1 MIGKSISHYKIVE
14 RLGAGGM
21 GEVYL
26 ASDTRM
32 DRKVALK
39 LLPPNF
45 TRNPERVRRFQQEAR
60 AALILNHPNIVTIY
74 EIGEADGQ
82 HFIATEFIQGE
93 TLRTRMVRNSLTRGE
108 ALEIA
113 SQVASALTAAHEAR
127 IVHRDIK
134 PENIMLRR
142 DGFAKVLDF
151 GLAKLTEGPGATT
164 DAEAPT
170 RVNVKTDPGIVM
182 GTANYMSP
190 EQARGT
196 KVDGRTDIWSLGV
209 VLYEM
214 VAGRMPFEGET
225 PSDIISF
232 ILHKE
237 APPLMRYA
245 PEAPPELQRI
255 VDKSL
260 TKNREERYQTVKD
273 LLIDLR
279 RLSKRLD
286 FENELQRSTSAEV
299 IEGAASRIYTTS
311 NAEYI
316 VGAIKHHKRGA
327 WLVLAALLA
336 ASVVLAYFAYSRYF
350 AGRSEASIR
359 SIAVLPFTNTS
370 NNPDAEY
377 LSDGISESLI
387 NSLSQLP
394 GVKVIAKSSSFR
406 YKGKEVD
413 AQEVARALGVE
424 AVLTG
429 RVVQRGDALAISIEL
444 VDARD
449 NTHLWG
455 EQYNRKL
462 SDLLFVQQEISREV
476 AEKLRLRL
484 TGEEQQRVTRRYT
497 ENTEAYELYLKG
509 RYFASKPTEADF
521 KKSIEYFQQAVEKD
535 PNYALAYV
543 GLGRSY
549 LSLGGVLGF
558 VSPSAVA
565 QQGKAAVMKALG
577 IDETLDDA
585 HATFANFKLYYD
597 WDWNGAETEFKR
609 TIELNPNNAAAHS
622 GYGTYLEALGRF
634 DEAVAERERS
644 RQLDPVSAIATADVG
659 YPLYYARRYDQAL
672 SHYRKGLELDP
683 NLSWGHLWIG
693 QTLVQQGRYTEA
705 IAEINKAIALSGGNV
720 RDIATLG
727 HAYAVSGRKSE
738 ALKVLDE
745 LQGRAKQKYVS
756 PYFIALI
763 YTGLG
768 EKDQAFG
775 WLQKAYE
782 ERHPYLILI
791 NVEPVF
797 DSLRSDPRFSD
808 LVRSIGLKP

>member
-1 MIGKSISHYKIVE
+1 M
-14 RLGAGGM
+14 
-21 GEVYL
+21 
-26 ASDTRM
+26 
-32 DRKVALK
+32 
-39 LLPPNF
+39 
-45 TRNPERVRRFQQEAR
+45 
-60 AALILNHPNIVTIY
+60 
-74 EIGEADGQ
+74 
-82 HFIATEFIQGE
+82 
-93 TLRTRMVRNSLTRGE
+93 
-108 ALEIA
+108 
-113 SQVASALTAAHEAR
+113 
-127 IVHRDIK
+127 
-134 PENIMLRR
+134 
-142 DGFAKVLDF
+142 
-151 GLAKLTEGPGATT
+151 
-164 DAEAPT
+164 
-170 RVNVKTDPGIVM
+170 
-182 GTANYMSP
+182 
-190 EQARGT
+190 
-196 KVDGRTDIWSLGV
+196 
-209 VLYEM
+209 
-214 VAGRMPFEGET
+214 
-225 PSDIISF
+225 
-232 ILHKE
+232 
-237 APPLMRYA
+237 
-245 PEAPPELQRI
+245 
-255 VDKSL
+255 
-260 TKNREERYQTVKD
+260 
-273 LLIDLR
+273 
-279 RLSKRLD
+279 
-286 FENELQRSTSAEV
+286 
-299 IEGAASRIYTTS
+299 
-311 NAEYI
+311 
-316 VGAIKHHKRGA
+316 
-327 WLVLAALLA
+327 
-336 ASVVLAYFAYSRYF
+336 LAYFAYSRYF
-350 AGRSEASIR
+350 ATRGEASIH

-406 YKGKEVD
+406 YKGKQVD
-413 AQEVARALGVE
+413 PQEVARALGVE

-429 RVVQRGDALAISIEL
+429 SVAQRGDALAISIEL
-444 VDARD
+444 VNARD
-449 NTHLWG
+449 NTHVWG

-476 AEKLRLRL
+476 SEKLRLRL

-509 RYFASKPTEADF
+509 RYFASKPTEADL
-521 KKSIEYFQQAVEKD
+521 KKGIEYYQQAIEKD

-549 LSLGGVLGF
+549 HALGGVLGF
-558 VSPSAVA
+558 VSPTEVA
-565 QQGKAAVMKALG
+565 RQGKAAVMKALA
-577 IDETLDDA
+577 IDDTLDGA
-585 HATFANFKLYYD
+585 HATLASFKLYYD
-597 WDWNGAETEFKR
+597 WDLQGAETEYKR
-609 TIELNPNNAAAHS
+609 TIELNPNNAAARS
-622 GYGTYLEALGRF
+622 GYGTYLQALGRF

-672 SHYRKGLELDP
+672 GYYRKGLELDP

-693 QTLVQQGRYTEA
+693 QALVQQGRYEEA

-768 EKDQAFG
+768 EKDQAFA

-797 DSLRSDPRFSD
+797 DSLRSDPRFTD
-808 LVRSIGLKP
+808 LVRSIGLRP